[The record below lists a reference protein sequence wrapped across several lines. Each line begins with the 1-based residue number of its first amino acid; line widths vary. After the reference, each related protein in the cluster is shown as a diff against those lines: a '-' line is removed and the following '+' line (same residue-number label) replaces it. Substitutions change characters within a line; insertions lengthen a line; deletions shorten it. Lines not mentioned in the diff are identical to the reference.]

1 MSPAARR
8 AAVAGA
14 FEPMYASVGT
24 ELPATGDWAFEPK
37 YDGIRVLAY
46 ATPRGAALITR
57 NGKEKSAQFPEIVD
71 ALRAH
76 AARAKRS
83 LVLDGEIVALRN
95 GSPARF
101 QELQARMHVQD
112 REAIRRHTES
122 TPAAFIVFDMLVDGD
137 DVLIDDPWSD
147 RRRNLEKRMRSA
159 RSPLVLGESVR
170 EHGERLLERARR
182 EGWEGLIAKRVTA
195 LYRPGLR
202 SRDWLKLKLEH
213 RQEFV
218 VGGWTEPR
226 NTRQHIGA
234 LLLGHFDG
242 DRLVYAGHMG
252 GGFSRAA
259 LEDMYRR
266 LAPLERPTPPFESVP
281 RTNEPAHWVRPKV
294 VVEVRFNEWTAE
306 GKLRQPIFL
315 GVRDDKEA
323 REVTR
328 EGTSVQRRSGART
341 AAKPA
346 KASGK
351 TAMKKRSQGGAKTR
365 TSAGAKRAAAR
376 TGAKSVEAQLLGI
389 QRDGGDGELHFE
401 DGGTLRVSS
410 LDKLFFPEPGFTKG
424 DLMRYYARIAPRLL
438 PLMADRPLALRRF
451 PNGVGGMS
459 FYQQNAGDKLPD
471 GVRVAEVRDSKGQRE
486 PRFIGGDLLTLLYTV
501 QIGSIDV
508 HPWLSRLDS
517 LDEPDLSIIDLDPG
531 AGVDFRQV
539 VETARLVKRELDA
552 SKIVAALKTSGSRG
566 LHIGIPL
573 PPGISYDESSA
584 IAREVARRVAERAP
598 ELATL
603 ERSIKARP
611 KGTIYLDYQQNARGK
626 TVACAWAVRA
636 RAGGTVSMP
645 LPWTAVRATL
655 DPARFTLAS
664 VPRLSAKG
672 NAAWNAVIR
681 KPNQARPL
689 RALLD

>member
-8 AAVAGA
+8 TAVAGA

-24 ELPATGDWAFEPK
+24 ELPRAGEWAFEPK

-57 NGKEKSAQFPEIVD
+57 NGKEKSTQFPEIVG
-71 ALRAH
+71 ALRSH

-83 LVLDGEIVALRN
+83 LVLDGEIVALRD

-122 TPAAFIVFDMLVDGD
+122 TPVAFIVFDMLVDGE

-147 RRRNLEKRMRSA
+147 RRRALEKRMRSA
-159 RSPLVLGESVR
+159 RPPLILGESVR
-170 EHGERLLERARR
+170 DGGDRLLERARR
-182 EGWEGLIAKRVTA
+182 EGWEGLIAKRVDA

-202 SRDWLKLKLEH
+202 SRDWLKLKLDH

-252 GGFSRAA
+252 GGFSRSA

-266 LAPLERPTPPFESVP
+266 LAPLERPASPFDSTP

-328 EGTSVQRRSGART
+328 ERTSVQRRAGAKAAKAAKSAKKRV
-341 AAKPA
+341 ARAKPA
-346 KASGK
+346 D
-351 TAMKKRSQGGAKTR
+351 TATTR
-365 TSAGAKRAAAR
+365 TSPGARHTVPRSGSA
-376 TGAKSVEAQLLGI
+376 SIEAQLRSI
-389 QRDGGDGELHFE
+389 ERDGGDGELLFD
-401 DGGTLRVSS
+401 DGNTLRVSS
-410 LDKLFFPEPGFTKG
+410 LGKPFFPEPGFTKG
-424 DLMRYYARIAPRLL
+424 DLMRYYARISPRLL
-438 PLMADRPLALRRF
+438 PLMSDRPLALRRF

-459 FYQQNAGDKLPD
+459 FYQQNAGDKLPE
-471 GVRVAEVRDSKGQRE
+471 GVRVAEVQDSKGQRE

-508 HPWLSRLDS
+508 HPWLSRLDA

-531 AGVDFRQV
+531 TGVEFRQV
-539 VETARLVKRELDA
+539 VEVARLVKRELDA
-552 SKIVAALKTSGSRG
+552 AKITAALKTSGSRG

-573 PPGISYDESSA
+573 PPGITYDESSA
-584 IAREVARRVAERAP
+584 IAREIARRVAERAP
-598 ELATL
+598 NLGTL

-611 KGTIYLDYQQNARGK
+611 RGTIYLDYQQNARGK

-636 RAGGTVSMP
+636 RAGASVSMP
-645 LPWTAVRATL
+645 LPWTALRATL
-655 DPARFTLAS
+655 DPARFTIET
-664 VPRLSAKG
+664 VPRHAAKG
-672 NAAWNAVIR
+672 HSAWNAVIR
-681 KPNQARPL
+681 KANQARRL
-689 RALLD
+689 RAVLD